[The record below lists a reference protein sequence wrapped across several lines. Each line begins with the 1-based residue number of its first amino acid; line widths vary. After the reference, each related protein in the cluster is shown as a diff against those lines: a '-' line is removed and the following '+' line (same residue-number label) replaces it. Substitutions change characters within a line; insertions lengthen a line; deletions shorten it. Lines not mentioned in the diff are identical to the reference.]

1 MYSDV
6 IAKKRERI
14 IAFIID
20 YFIYFLI
27 VMLFV
32 LLFGEEKSE
41 EIGYSVTGLPAF
53 ILFLIG
59 LFLWPFSEAYYG
71 QTMGKSLMNLKVVNE
86 DYRQIRTRQAFIRFF
101 FGIFDTMILCIG
113 LIVASSNKN
122 NQRIGDIVA
131 KTLVVKLNTND
142 KNPS

>member
-1 MYSDV
+1 MYSNV
-6 IAKKRERI
+6 LAKKRERI
-14 IAFIID
+14 VAFVID
-20 YFIYFLI
+20 YFIYFII
-27 VMLFV
+27 VMLFA
-32 LLFGEEKSE
+32 LLFGEEQNE
-41 EIGYSVTGLPAF
+41 VNGYSVTGFPAF

-71 QTMGKSLMNLKVVNE
+71 QTMGKSLMNLKVVSE
-86 DYRQIRTRQAFIRFF
+86 DYKQIRTRQAFLRFF
-101 FGIFDTMILCIG
+101 FGIFDLMILCIG

-122 NQRIGDIVA
+122 NQRIGDIIA